1 LLTKLVAKPAILLI
15 AACMMWSGL
24 SVSASHAAGDTRS
37 LKLYFVHTG
46 EKAVITFKRN
56 GKFDAKGLQQLNRFL
71 RDWRRNQPTKMDPR
85 LFDLIWE
92 VYRKSGSREYIHVV
106 SAFRSPQTNSMLRS
120 RSKGVAEK
128 SQHMLGKAMDFYLPD
143 VKLANLRA
151 IGMKMQVGGV
161 GFYPTS
167 GSPFV
172 HMDVGNVRSWP
183 RMSRQELVRLFP
195 DGKSMHLP
203 ADGNPL
209 PGYQQALAD
218 HKRRAGSVQI
228 EVADTT
234 TTTKRKG
241 FFAALFGGG
250 ADEEEET
257 GQAAEEVL
265 TPTRKRDQPITTT
278 AEQEPVMTAAL
289 ETEKEKDINAPV
301 PLVRPAF
308 KETMSGN
315 MTALLPT
322 TRNVAEEALQA
333 ALPATPETEQNRETF
348 VDLTAYRI
356 PVPELLGKRNM
367 AGDAEVEANSVMTAS
382 VDPAAAAAA
391 ETGEL
396 AFVPVPGTRPALAE
410 ALLAQAAEAKVDEKK
425 VEQASLSPDVIA
437 ALEKSEARPV
447 AGGVTIP
454 AAEAAEEGT
463 EDYQREA
470 AELARATG
478 AAENDYTTDEPSDSD
493 GIMQMAALD
502 TEAKPVMRSVDFGDA
517 FDQPKGKE
525 ARAEPV
531 NGEHTGSLPGKGKRP
546 QKADA
551 EADAATRD
559 TIRTEPKLTKQ
570 IISQWALSKAR
581 FEVISKPVKAPRFV
595 SRTMRAQPTSVYA
608 TGFTAA
614 TAEID
619 PGRFSG
625 SAVNFMEVRKFNT
638 QN

>member
-1 LLTKLVAKPAILLI
+1 LSTIDSGVLGIAPGQAPSRGKAAGSSEKGDFAATVASFHPKEGEEGRRGGRISI
-15 AACMMWSGL
+15 SGNGQGEHEAEPMNG
-24 SVSASHAAGDTRS
+24 VRAKASH
-37 LKLYFVHTG
+37 
-46 EKAVITFKRN
+46 
-56 GKFDAKGLQQLNRFL
+56 
-71 RDWRRNQPTKMDPR
+71 RD
-85 LFDLIWE
+85 
-92 VYRKSGSREYIHVV
+92 V
-106 SAFRSPQTNSMLRS
+106 S
-120 RSKGVAEK
+120 
-128 SQHMLGKAMDFYLPD
+128 
-143 VKLANLRA
+143 
-151 IGMKMQVGGV
+151 
-161 GFYPTS
+161 
-167 GSPFV
+167 
-172 HMDVGNVRSWP
+172 
-183 RMSRQELVRLFP
+183 
-195 DGKSMHLP
+195 
-203 ADGNPL
+203 
-209 PGYQQALAD
+209 
-218 HKRRAGSVQI
+218 
-228 EVADTT
+228 
-234 TTTKRKG
+234 
-241 FFAALFGGG
+241 
-250 ADEEEET
+250 
-257 GQAAEEVL
+257 
-265 TPTRKRDQPITTT
+265 
-278 AEQEPVMTAAL
+278 
-289 ETEKEKDINAPV
+289 
-301 PLVRPAF
+301 
-308 KETMSGN
+308 
-315 MTALLPT
+315 
-322 TRNVAEEALQA
+322 
-333 ALPATPETEQNRETF
+333 
-348 VDLTAYRI
+348 
-356 PVPELLGKRNM
+356 
-367 AGDAEVEANSVMTAS
+367 
-382 VDPAAAAAA
+382 
-391 ETGEL
+391 
-396 AFVPVPGTRPALAE
+396 ALAE